1 MTHTKPTD
9 RLDAAIRDYVEA
21 VFREVMRVAARVRR
35 GDPGDLAD
43 EISAEV
49 LEQPEPI
56 MARYPDPVR
65 YARERVRHAGIS
77 LDRRERVQRG
87 EGARLFVDDDG
98 QLRPGRS
105 VVAGDAAVREGG
117 PTAFALLAD
126 PRSRFDDAAVDQLM
140 ATVLL
145 RQCLGAA
152 SRQQLTELL
161 LVDALG
167 YEVTEVA
174 ELFGQCRETVSR
186 RLSAT
191 RRLVRSQAMQAEQAE
206 QATAAEQAA
215 AYERA
220 GR

>member
-49 LEQPEPI
+49 LEQPESV

-77 LDRRERVQRG
+77 LDRRDRVQRG
-87 EGARLFVDDDG
+87 EGARLFTVADG
-98 QLRPGRS
+98 SQRPGR
-105 VVAGDAAVREGG
+105 VGVAGDAAVGEGG
-117 PTAFALLAD
+117 PSLFSLLSD
-126 PRSRFDDAAVDQLM
+126 PQSGFDEAAVEHLM
-140 ATVLL
+140 ASALL
-145 RQCLGAA
+145 RQAA
-152 SRQQLTELL
+152 AGLTREQLFELM
-161 LVDALG
+161 LVDGLG

-174 ELFGQCRETVSR
+174 ALLGQCRETVSR
-186 RLSAT
+186 RLGHT
-191 RRLVRSQAMQAEQAE
+191 RRQLREHLVMA
-206 QATAAEQAA
+206 ATTEG
-215 AYERA
+215 ECE
-220 GR
+220 